1 MKYKIIL
8 EPILKSA
15 RDPQLSNPDA
25 ARLLER
31 TGSFNFGTVSN
42 WVTYFDIKIGLKKNW
57 QKCILIFYLSA
68 TLSSKSRRTKSCLYS
83 PHRIRKIWFKSSSA
97 MSLCAILRATLWS
110 VMRTLQSTQ
119 LNQLVISKVL
129 HRFNGFGRS
138 TDAPLSRPVQRP
150 SHG

>member
-42 WVTYFDIKIGLKKNW
+42 WVTYFDIKIGLKKELT
-57 QKCILIFYLSA
+57 KMYFDILFISDFVQQVTSHKKLFVFA
-68 TLSSKSRRTKSCLYS
+68 TPETED
-83 PHRIRKIWFKSSSA
+83 
-97 MSLCAILRATLWS
+97 
-110 VMRTLQSTQ
+110 
-119 LNQLVISKVL
+119 LVVYEL
-129 HRFNGFGRS
+129 HTYGVFN
-138 TDAPLSRPVQRP
+138 
-150 SHG
+150 